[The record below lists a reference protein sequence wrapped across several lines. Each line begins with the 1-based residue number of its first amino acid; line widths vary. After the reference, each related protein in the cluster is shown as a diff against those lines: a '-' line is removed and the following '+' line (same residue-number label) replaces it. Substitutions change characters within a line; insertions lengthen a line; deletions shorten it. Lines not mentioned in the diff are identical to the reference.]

1 MNTSFGTEMIPQ
13 AELEVGATNVRF
25 DQEMLTIELNDGRQ
39 IALPYRQISWLCWF
53 ADATNE
59 QRAKW
64 SIEPFG
70 YAIWWEELDDGIEVV
85 HALSHSPLS
94 YRQHK
99 SDGMMEYA

>member
-1 MNTSFGTEMIPQ
+1 MNTSIEAEKVAQ
-13 AELEVGATNVRF
+13 AELEIGATNVRF
-25 DQEMLTIELNDGRQ
+25 DQKMLTIELNDGRQ
-39 IALPYRQISWLCWF
+39 IALPYRQIRWLRWF
-53 ADATNE
+53 ANASNE

-70 YAIWWEELDDGIEVV
+70 YAIWWEELYDGIEVV